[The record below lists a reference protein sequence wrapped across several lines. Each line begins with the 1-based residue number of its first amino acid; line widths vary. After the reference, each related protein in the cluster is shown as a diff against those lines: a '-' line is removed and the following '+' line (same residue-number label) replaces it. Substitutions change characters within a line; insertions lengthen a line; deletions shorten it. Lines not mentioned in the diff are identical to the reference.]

1 MKVTID
7 LENLETLVYTAINKN
22 IEEIIKIEIDTM
34 IRKTIEKDSKKK
46 IEDIVNTNFERFVN
60 EYITTTTI
68 KTGGDFW
75 NDEEAK
81 EYTLEQFI
89 KAQLKQKLESN
100 TLKVKKKGRTSSYSD
115 DFENVSYEEYIKRTC
130 NINDLIKKEF
140 ENKLNKFMDEIRK
153 DINETMKNTF
163 DNSTRTML
171 SNVVLNILSANDTY
185 KQIEN
190 NIKCIADRKE

>member
-34 IRKTIEKDSKKK
+34 IRKTIEKDSKEK
-46 IEDIVNTNFERFVN
+46 IEDLVNTNFERFVN

-81 EYTLEQFI
+81 EYTVEQFI
-89 KAQLKQKLESN
+89 KEQLKQKLESN
-100 TLKVKKKGRTSSYSD
+100 TLKVKKKGRTSSYSN

-130 NINDLIKKEF
+130 NINDLIQKEF

-163 DNSTRTML
+163 DNSTKTML

>member
-34 IRKTIEKDSKKK
+34 IRKTIEKDSKEK
-46 IEDIVNTNFERFVN
+46 IEDLVNTNFERFVN

-81 EYTLEQFI
+81 EYTVEQFI
-89 KAQLKQKLESN
+89 KEQLKQKLESN

-130 NINDLIKKEF
+130 NINDLIQKEF

-163 DNSTRTML
+163 DNSTKTML